1 MFDSN
6 VLHIAEFMTVAKSL
20 PHLWQK
26 VRKLLIPK
34 LFLSYSCISTKKLA
48 DLVADRCSLSRGD
61 VFASVC
67 EIGGMILE
75 LLKDGY
81 SVELDGLGDFYLSA
95 GSEGFEDPKK
105 CTPHRVKARRVC
117 FRMAPCVRKSMK
129 FVKFERNPW

>member
-1 MFDSN
+1 MAHYYVVRQKLDKTG
-6 VLHIAEFMTVAKSL
+6 AED
-20 PHLWQK
+20 K
-26 VRKLLIPK
+26 VRYYGVPVT
-34 LFLSYSCISTKKLA
+34 CGRVSTKKLA
-48 DLVADRCSLSRGD
+48 DLVADL
-61 VFASVC
+61 C

>member
-1 MFDSN
+1 MAHFYVVRQKLDKTG
-6 VLHIAEFMTVAKSL
+6 AED
-20 PHLWQK
+20 K
-26 VRKLLIPK
+26 VRYYGVPVTRGRV
-34 LFLSYSCISTKKLA
+34 STKKLA
-48 DLVADRCSLSRGD
+48 DLVADRCSLGRGD

-75 LLKDGY
+75 LLKDGH

>member
-1 MFDSN
+1 M
-6 VLHIAEFMTVAKSL
+6 HIAEVVTIAKSL
-20 PHLWQK
+20 P
-26 VRKLLIPK
+26 LLRLNTYKSLI
-34 LFLSYSCISTKKLA
+34 LSYSADYRRIFRKKLA

>member
-1 MFDSN
+1 MAHFYVVRQKLDKTG
-6 VLHIAEFMTVAKSL
+6 AED
-20 PHLWQK
+20 K
-26 VRKLLIPK
+26 VRYYGVPVTRGRV
-34 LFLSYSCISTKKLA
+34 STKKLA

-67 EIGGMILE
+67 
-75 LLKDGY
+75 DGY

>member
-1 MFDSN
+1 MAHYYVVRQKLDKTG
-6 VLHIAEFMTVAKSL
+6 AED
-20 PHLWQK
+20 K
-26 VRKLLIPK
+26 VRYYGVPVT
-34 LFLSYSCISTKKLA
+34 CGRVSTKKLA

-81 SVELDGLGDFYLSA
+81 SA

>member
-1 MFDSN
+1 M
-6 VLHIAEFMTVAKSL
+6 
-20 PHLWQK
+20 
-26 VRKLLIPK
+26 
-34 LFLSYSCISTKKLA
+34 
-48 DLVADRCSLSRGD
+48 
-61 VFASVC
+61 FASVC

>member
-1 MFDSN
+1 M
-6 VLHIAEFMTVAKSL
+6 
-20 PHLWQK
+20 
-26 VRKLLIPK
+26 
-34 LFLSYSCISTKKLA
+34 
-48 DLVADRCSLSRGD
+48 
-61 VFASVC
+61 FASVC

-129 FVKFERNPW
+129 FVKFERNPWSCKSHITGIKKACCGCTRVIWNILSGC

>member
-1 MFDSN
+1 MAHYYVVRQKLDKTG
-6 VLHIAEFMTVAKSL
+6 AED
-20 PHLWQK
+20 K
-26 VRKLLIPK
+26 VRYYGVPVT
-34 LFLSYSCISTKKLA
+34 CGRVSTKKLA

-95 GSEGFEDPKK
+95 GSVYGKGG
-105 CTPHRVKARRVC
+105 
-117 FRMAPCVRKSMK
+117 
-129 FVKFERNPW
+129 ERFLRLNIACPESVLKDGLERLKNGLMGLDILDDLKD

>member
-1 MFDSN
+1 MAHYYVVRQKLDKTG
-6 VLHIAEFMTVAKSL
+6 AED
-20 PHLWQK
+20 K
-26 VRKLLIPK
+26 VRYYGVPVT
-34 LFLSYSCISTKKLA
+34 CGRVSTKKLA

-105 CTPHRVKARRVC
+105 CTLHRVKARRVC

>member
-1 MFDSN
+1 
-6 VLHIAEFMTVAKSL
+6 MTVAKSL

>member
-1 MFDSN
+1 MVFQLRAGGFQRKSW
-6 VLHIAEFMTVAKSL
+6 LIWLPILPRRAE
-20 PHLWQK
+20 
-26 VRKLLIPK
+26 
-34 LFLSYSCISTKKLA
+34 
-48 DLVADRCSLSRGD
+48 